1 MNYRMERMTDLKRK
15 KLWVEQETG
24 QVNTPK
30 KKKNYWKLQVLHG
43 KQFKT
48 TGGRKEFKDIGC
60 ITPIMDHYPRNG
72 QMGDTDFSSD
82 M

>member
-1 MNYRMERMTDLKRK
+1 MTDLKRK
-15 KLWVEQETG
+15 KLWVEQEIG
-24 QVNTPK
+24 QVYRPK
-30 KKKNYWKLQVLHG
+30 KKFYWKLQVLHG

-48 TGGRKEFKDIGC
+48 TVGRKEFKDIGC
-60 ITPIMDHYPRNG
+60 ITPIMEYYSRNG